1 MFRPRELTAPARGDL
16 RPSRQRGEEPR
27 REAQGLAP
35 NPDPIMSAS
44 LSERAGGR
52 TWSGSGILRALPVRS
67 GNIVGGYLRPRVD
80 RYVFSQ
86 TETWFLLLLVK
97 GSRIQSLQR
106 SRKVMPASR
115 AIRSSS
121 DGQTYR
127 CGDEKVSS
135 WPSTTQ

>member
-1 MFRPRELTAPARGDL
+1 MFQPSERSAPARGEL
-16 RPSRQRGEEPR
+16 RPSRPGGEEPR

-35 NPDPIMSAS
+35 NPDPITSPLLRS
-44 LSERAGGR
+44 RREDR
-52 TWSGSGILRALPVRS
+52 TSSGSGILRVLPVRS
-67 GNIVGGYLRPRVD
+67 GNIVVGYPPPRVA

-86 TETWFLLLLVK
+86 TETCFLLLLVK

-127 CGDEKVSS
+127 
-135 WPSTTQ
+135 